1 MVQRFT
7 HITLRTLTMA
17 AAMIFFVSAA
27 ARGAEDIDR
36 SFDMAPGGL
45 LELETDAGSIDIR
58 TDDKDSVRVSVER
71 SGKNA
76 DDLDVSFE
84 QSGNKLKIT
93 GDWNEDKKGWWGGTS
108 IKVRFKITLPRE
120 FDLDLSTS
128 GGSISVSDLN
138 GELRAHTSGGSL
150 RFGQIEGQI
159 KAHTSGGSIQVAGG
173 GAKVDVHTSGGSID
187 IGDVSGPVVAKT
199 SGGSISIDK
208 VSGSIDASTSGGSV
222 RANINSPL
230 NSKSSLSTSGGT
242 VHVTIAKS
250 LALDI
255 DAVAGSGG
263 VRSEI
268 PVDGQTRADRKLR
281 GSING
286 GGVKLSLRSGGG
298 GIRIYED

>member
-7 HITLRTLTMA
+7 HATLRTLTLA
-17 AAMIFFVSAA
+17 AAMIFFVSTA
-27 ARGAEDIDR
+27 ARGADDINR

-45 LELETDAGSIDIR
+45 LELETDAGSIDVR
-58 TDDKDSVRVSVER
+58 TDDAPTVRVSVER

-76 DDLDVSFE
+76 DDLEISFE
-84 QSGNKLKIT
+84 QDGNTLKIS
-93 GDWNEDKKGWWGGTS
+93 GDWNEDEKGWWGGTS
-108 IKVRFKITLPRE
+108 IRAKFRITVPRK
-120 FDLDLSTS
+120 FDLDLATS
-128 GGSISVSDLN
+128 GGTIAVADLD

-150 RFGQIEGQI
+150 KFGMIEGSI
-159 KAHTSGGSIQVAGG
+159 KAHTSGGSITVAGG
-173 GAKVDVHTSGGSID
+173 GAEVDVHTSGGSID

-222 RANINSPL
+222 RANINAPL
-230 NSKSSLSTSGGT
+230 SSKSSLSTSGGT

-250 LALDI
+250 LGLDI

-281 GSING
+281 GAING